1 MPLDLDR
8 VDQIVDALSAMMRR
22 RAIARQ
28 LETLRELTAEPETV
42 DEILLAAINASLRL
56 GDDRAAGLVQRPPL
70 NG

>member
-28 LETLRELTAEPETV
+28 LETLREMTAEPETIN
-42 DEILLAAINASLRL
+42 EIILAAINASLRL
-56 GDDRAAGLVQRPPL
+56 GDDRADTPGQYPPV

>member
-22 RAIARQ
+22 RAIARK

-42 DEILLAAINASLRL
+42 DEIILAAINASLRL
-56 GDDRAAGLVQRPPL
+56 GDDRAATPGQRLPL